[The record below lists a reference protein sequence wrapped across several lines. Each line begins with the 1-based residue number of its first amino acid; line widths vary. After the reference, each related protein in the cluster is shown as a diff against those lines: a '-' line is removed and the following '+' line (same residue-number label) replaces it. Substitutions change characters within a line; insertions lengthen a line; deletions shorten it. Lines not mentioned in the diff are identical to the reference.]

1 MARGS
6 TVRGPRAGRLGL
18 RRDPPVPA
26 RHRQVRPTAG
36 GGRIAGVVPD
46 ADAKIV
52 EVTDG
57 DVIGTSYARH
67 VHDPGDLSWIG
78 RHIKAVRSRSALG
91 STVKYIAA
99 DAIIFM
105 CSDETMYSAR

>member
-1 MARGS
+1 MKAVAVTGYAESAS
-6 TVRGPRAGRLGL
+6 TQRADIGRAASRL
-18 RRDPPVPA
+18 PKESCCSPAYSTIPA
-26 RHRQVRPTAG
+26 RNRSPSRLARWRSP
-36 GGRIAGVVPD
+36 R
-46 ADAKIV
+46 K
-52 EVTDG
+52 
-57 DVIGTSYARH
+57 SYARH

-99 DAIIFM
+99 DAIIFR